1 MQMSFKFAW
10 KRSDW
15 SAWFNYY
22 LFFFYFS
29 GITHILLQI
38 SGATIFVGMR
48 QAVVMSLL
56 WLIPV
61 MLVPR
66 QARKIAAVIGL
77 VLWVFSLVS
86 LGYFCIYGQE
96 FSQSVMFTIFES
108 NAAESSEFIAHY
120 FVWWMIPVLLLHS
133 GVAYWLWRRLGPLQI
148 SARAAWAVTTGILVL
163 LFVQPMF
170 KQLVLNKASLDDA
183 VEKLQIRMEPAVPWQ
198 MVIGYIHYR
207 KQLANMETLLEQNS
221 RIPPL
226 SNLQDANAGQP
237 ATLVLVLGES
247 TNRQRMSLYGYH
259 RKTTPKL
266 DALRQ
271 ELSVFDNVVTPRPY
285 TIEALTQALTFA
297 DQEHP
302 ELYLTKPSLMNMM
315 RQAGY
320 KSYWITNHQTIT
332 KRNTMLA
339 NFSKQTDEQFYM
351 NNSRAQNSREYDAN
365 VFAPFE
371 EVLRDPAPRKF
382 IIVHL
387 LGTHMKYEYRYPA
400 EFDVFKGREGVPAIL
415 NEGQAKVYNQYD
427 NAVLYNDYVMSTL
440 IESLR
445 KRAPNSLLVYFS
457 DHGEDVYDAPGH
469 GMLGRN
475 EAKPTLPMYTV
486 PFIIWASEQ
495 WRAGHD
501 MRFDG
506 MLERPYSN
514 AHFIHTWADLAGLS
528 FDGFEPSLSI
538 VNAQFKE
545 HPLLIGD
552 PYQPDTIRPL
562 DIHAHD

>member
-1 MQMSFKFAW
+1 MPFTFAW

-38 SGATIFVGMR
+38 SGTTIFVGMR
-48 QAVVMSLL
+48 QAIVMSLL

-61 MLVPR
+61 MLVR
-66 QARKIAAVIGL
+66 RHARKIAAVIGL
-77 VLWVFSLVS
+77 VLWASSLVS

-108 NAAESSEFIAHY
+108 NPAESSEFITHY

-133 GVAYWLWRRLGPLQI
+133 GLAYWLWRRLGPLQV
-148 SARAAWAVTTGILVL
+148 SARAAWAATAGILVL

-170 KQLVLNKASLDDA
+170 KQLVLNKVSLDDA
-183 VEKLQIRMEPAVPWQ
+183 VEKLQARMEPAVPWQ
-198 MVIGYIHYR
+198 IVIGYIHYR

-226 SNLQDANAGQP
+226 SNLQDANAGQA

-259 RKTTPKL
+259 RKTTPRL

-271 ELSVFDNVVTPRPY
+271 ELSVFVNVVTPRPY

-302 ELYLTKPSLMNMM
+302 ELHLTKPSLMNMM

-320 KSYWITNHQTIT
+320 KSYWITNHQTMT
-332 KRNTMLA
+332 KRNTMLT

-415 NEGQAKVYNQYD
+415 NDRQAKVYNHYD
-427 NAVLYNDYVMSTL
+427 NAVLYNDYVISTL
-440 IESLR
+440 IETLR
-445 KRAPNSLLVYFS
+445 TQAPNSLLVYFS

-469 GMLGRN
+469 DMLGRN

-495 WRAGHD
+495 WKAGHD
-501 MRFDG
+501 MRFDD

-528 FDGFEPSLSI
+528 FDGFEPSLSL
-538 VNAQFKE
+538 VNLQFKE

>member
-1 MQMSFKFAW
+1 MPFTFAW

-29 GITHILLQI
+29 GITHFLLQI
-38 SGATIFVGMR
+38 SGTTIFVGMR
-48 QAVVMSLL
+48 QAIVMSLL

-61 MLVPR
+61 MLVR
-66 QARKIAAVIGL
+66 RHARKIAAVIGL
-77 VLWVFSLVS
+77 VLWASSLVS

-108 NAAESSEFIAHY
+108 NPAESSEFIAQY

-133 GVAYWLWRRLGPLQI
+133 GLAYWLWRRLGPLQV
-148 SARAAWAVTTGILVL
+148 SARAAWAATAGILVL

-170 KQLVLNKASLDDA
+170 KQLVLNNVSLDDA
-183 VEKLQIRMEPAVPWQ
+183 VEKLQARMEPAVPWQ
-198 MVIGYIHYR
+198 IVIGYIHYR

-226 SNLQDANAGQP
+226 SNLQDANAGQA

-259 RKTTPKL
+259 RKTTPRL

-271 ELSVFDNVVTPRPY
+271 ELSVFVNVVTPRPY

-302 ELYLTKPSLMNMM
+302 ELHLTKPSLMNMM

-320 KSYWITNHQTIT
+320 KSYWITNHQTMT
-332 KRNTMLA
+332 KRNTMLT

-415 NEGQAKVYNQYD
+415 NDRQAKVYNHYD
-427 NAVLYNDYVMSTL
+427 NAVLYNDYVISTL
-440 IESLR
+440 IETLR
-445 KRAPNSLLVYFS
+445 TQAPNSLLVYFS

-469 GMLGRN
+469 DMLGRN

-495 WRAGHD
+495 WKAGHD
-501 MRFDG
+501 MRFDD

-528 FDGFEPSLSI
+528 FDGFEPSLSL
-538 VNAQFKE
+538 VNLQFKE